1 MDAEK
6 KIKLLRERLEYYSAK
21 YYQEDAPEISDAEYD
36 SMMKELMSLEK
47 EHPSLR
53 SAESPSE
60 KVGGSYSKKFA
71 EYVHRVPLLSLSNAF
86 SYEELLEFDQ
96 KIRERCGDI
105 SYCVELKIDGL
116 SVALEYKKGKF
127 IHGATR
133 GNGQQGENV
142 TDNLNEIV
150 TIPKELNQKVDLVVR
165 GEVFLPKDRFLKL
178 NEQQEDLGLP
188 LFANPRNA
196 ASGSLRQLD
205 SNITKD
211 RNLDIFIFN
220 VQEWMDNS
228 DKEKEQ
234 EINSHSKQLN
244 YLDDLGFKTISPR
257 EHCESM
263 EKVIEFIKYW
273 TEHREEL
280 LFDIDGIV
288 IKVDELNK
296 REILGQ
302 TAKAPRWAI
311 AYKFPAEQKE
321 TTIEAI
327 TVQVGRTGVLTP
339 IAELTPVLISGST
352 VSRATLHNEDYIAM
366 KDIRVGDRVIVQK
379 AGEIIPEVH
388 AVMKDKRDGTEVV
401 FHMPHTCPSCGAATQ
416 KIDGEV
422 AVKCTNF
429 ACPAQLKR
437 RMIHFVSKSAMDIDN
452 FGPSIVSSLYENGL
466 IKNIAD
472 IYLLKEEDLLQLN
485 GFAKKS
491 ASNLISSINH
501 SKSRNLNQLLVALG
515 IDFVGEKAAK
525 VLSKNFSSLEE
536 LEKATLDDLMRIEEI
551 GLKTAQSILNYFQLE
566 ENRAVLERLVEYGV
580 NTKSISGTEQNSSK
594 VLSGKKFVLTG
605 TLEGMKRSEAKKI
618 IETCG
623 GEVMSAVSTSVDY
636 LLAGDSPGSKL
647 KKAQELNIPI
657 LTKDEFLVMVNE

>member
-6 KIKLLRERLEYYSAK
+6 KIKLLRERLEYYSDK
-21 YYQEDAPEISDAEYD
+21 YYQEDAPEISDLEYD

-47 EHPSLR
+47 ENPSLK

-86 SYEELLEFDQ
+86 SYEELIQFDQ
-96 KIRERCGDI
+96 KIRERCGKI

-116 SVALEYKKGKF
+116 SVALEYKNGKF
-127 IHGATR
+127 IQGATR

-165 GEVFLPKDRFLKL
+165 GEVFLPKNQFLKL
-178 NEQQEDLGLP
+178 NEQQEELGLP

-205 SNITKD
+205 SNITKE

-228 DKEKEQ
+228 GKEYEL
-234 EINSHSKQLN
+234 NSHSSQLN
-244 YLDDLGFKTISPR
+244 YLDGLGFKTISPR

-288 IKVDELNK
+288 IKVDELTK
-296 REILGQ
+296 RDVLGQ
-302 TAKAPRWAI
+302 TTKAPRWAI

-321 TTIEAI
+321 TKIEAI

-339 IAELTPVLISGST
+339 IAELKPVLISGST
-352 VSRATLHNEDYIAM
+352 VSRATLHNEDYIEM
-366 KDIRVGDRVIVQK
+366 KDIRVGDTVIVQK

-388 AVMKDKRDGTEVV
+388 SVSKEKRDGTEVV
-401 FHMPHTCPSCGAATQ
+401 FRMPHTCPSCGAETK

-422 AVKCTNF
+422 AIKCTNI

-452 FGPSIVSSLYENGL
+452 FGPSIVSSLYENGF
-466 IKNIAD
+466 IKNVAD
-472 IYLLKEEDLLQLN
+472 IYLLREEDLLQLN

-491 ASNLISSINH
+491 ASNLISAIND

-525 VLSKNFSSLEE
+525 VLSKSFSSLEE
-536 LEKATLDDLMRIEEI
+536 LQKATLEDLMKVEEI
-551 GLKTAQSILNYFQLE
+551 GLKTAESILNYFQLE
-566 ENRAVLERLVEYGV
+566 ENRDVLERLVSYGV
-580 NTKSISGTEQNSSK
+580 NTKSISETENNESK

-618 IETCG
+618 IENNG
-623 GEVMSAVSTSVDY
+623 GEVMSAVSASVDY

-647 KKAQELNIPI
+647 KKAQELNIQI
-657 LTKDEFLVMVNE
+657 LTKDEFLGMVNM